1 MNIYILRK
9 LKKKNHTLICETFQT
24 VYGVIYTEVN
34 LGDRIELAH
43 MLQNWVSTHV
53 LRMNFLKKKI
63 IQPKTLILPS
73 LMILFKYLQI
83 APVF

>member
-9 LKKKNHTLICETFQT
+9 LKKNHTLICETFQT

-53 LRMNFLKKKI
+53 LRMNFLKKKNNTAQDFNI
-63 IQPKTLILPS
+63 TFFNEFI
-73 LMILFKYLQI
+73 
-83 APVF
+83 

>member
-9 LKKKNHTLICETFQT
+9 LKKKHTLICETFQT

>member
-9 LKKKNHTLICETFQT
+9 LKKKHTLICETFQT

-53 LRMNFLKKKI
+53 LRMNFLKKNNTA
-63 IQPKTLILPS
+63 QD
-73 LMILFKYLQI
+73 FNI
-83 APVF
+83 AFFNDFI